1 MSSVCHISYVLVKKN
16 LECPRARWDNS
27 KSIDK
32 PLADS
37 ANKYGTCTL
46 HLSQPLKIIV
56 TQWLLRLDILV
67 NQPYM
72 PCFM

>member
-1 MSSVCHISYVLVKKN
+1 MSSVCHFLYVLVKKN
-16 LECPRARWDNS
+16 LECPRARWDKC
-27 KSIDK
+27 KSNDK

-37 ANKYGTCTL
+37 ANKFGTCAL
-46 HLSQPLKIIV
+46 CLSQLLKYNCDTVAI
-56 TQWLLRLDILV
+56 RLDILV